1 MTRFRVLLLE
11 EHGTEHTP
19 THFALQPPQAIFPA
33 CICACVL
40 AVIDLMEDG
49 EVREDGVTGDRGG
62 TARAKRGPMFTPSPR
77 VQEHVDGS
85 ITTLTPAGL
94 FGGPRVLHVVV

>member
-62 TARAKRGPMFTPSPR
+62 KAARETRRGR
-77 VQEHVDGS
+77 Y
-85 ITTLTPAGL
+85 
-94 FGGPRVLHVVV
+94 GGPIVNSRRLVCRSTSSVRSRP